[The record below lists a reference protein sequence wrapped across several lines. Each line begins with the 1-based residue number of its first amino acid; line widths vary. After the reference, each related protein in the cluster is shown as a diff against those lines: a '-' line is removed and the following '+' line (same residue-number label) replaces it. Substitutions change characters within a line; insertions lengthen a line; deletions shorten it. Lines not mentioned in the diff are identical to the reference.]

1 MGLGAEEAIPSDTL
15 VGALFSITL
24 DTIVPRFHET
34 ARSNFLSIVRGGL
47 STEYLFLSCYA
58 GYTASEYL
66 LGAGPTSLTVAYDR
80 MGEAHNYDLY
90 RLEHDAGQFSDEALM
105 SEGEYEDYLDDMVTQ
120 VETSLSEIIGGRES
134 VVFLAPMGAH
144 NAIAIEVWQAVE
156 QWGLQ
161 TDDSDVVHA
170 VRYEVPEWDP
180 EQTQTLANLKS
191 RITTAVA
198 SDDFADDRIANASG
212 LTQYYRDIGA
222 YGDITPDD
230 GSTATFTPAQPPPVP
245 TCANGTAVTSP
256 GTNRGLAHDCE
267 ALLEA
272 KDTLPWH
279 SFIRLGQDLG
289 HHRLGRNHHGRHTKP
304 RDQAGTALREPER
317 HYPIVLG
324 QAVRAYPPEPE
335 QQLVDGGHTEGA
347 RVAVQPGGAETVGEL
362 SHGLQTVALEEVA
375 TNDLS
380 SLNLLYCRPPAPE
393 NLRASST
400 SDTGVTLNWDPVSN
414 TSKYRLEYRGPDV
427 GSWAV
432 VSDTLT
438 VTTHTMSDLAC
449 GTPYQYRVSAYGSGT
464 TYAAE
469 WSKTSEALGA
479 PTAEC
484 VTPVFDVRARAVVGA
499 TVATVSA
506 TDPNGD
512 TVTYNITAGN
522 GAGKFAIGRSTGGSR
537 WMEGWKGPSLP
548 MP

>member
-1 MGLGAEEAIPSDTL
+1 MGLGAKEAIPSDTL

-90 RLEHDAGQFSDEALM
+90 RLEHDAGQFGDEALM

-144 NAIAIEVWQAVE
+144 NAIAIEVWQAVA
-156 QWGLQ
+156 QWDLQ
-161 TDDSDVVHA
+161 ADDVEVVHA
-170 VRYEVPEWDP
+170 LRYGVPEGDP
-180 EQTQTLANLKS
+180 EYTQTLANLKS
-191 RITTAVA
+191 RITTAA
-198 SDDFADDRIANASG
+198 AADDFADDRIANASG

-222 YGDITPDD
+222 YGDITPGD
-230 GSTATFTPAQPPPVP
+230 GSTATFTPAQPPAVP

-256 GTNRGLAHDCE
+256 SVNRGLVDDCE
-267 ALLEA
+267 ALLEGESA
-272 KDTLPWH
+272 L
-279 SFIRLGQDLG
+279 
-289 HHRLGRNHHGRHTKP
+289 
-304 RDQAGTALREPER
+304 AGTAALDWAAISAITGWEGITTSGTPSRVTELDLSGESLSGSIPASLGRLFEFTTLVLNSNSLTGDIPRELGWLYNLEELR
-317 HYPIVLG
+317 
-324 QAVRAYPPEPE
+324 
-335 QQLVDGGHTEGA
+335 
-347 RVAVQPGGAETVGEL
+347 L
-362 SHGLQTVALEEVA
+362 SGNTLTGCIPVALEEVA

-393 NLRASST
+393 TLRASNASR
-400 SDTGVTLNWDPVSN
+400 TGMTLNWDPVSN
-414 TSKYRLEYRGPDV
+414 TSKYRLEYRGPEETD
-427 GSWAV
+427 WAV
-432 VSDTLT
+432 ASDTLT
-438 VTTHTMSDLAC
+438 VTTHTMSDLTC
-449 GTPYQYRVSAYGSGT
+449 GAPYRYRVSAYGSGT